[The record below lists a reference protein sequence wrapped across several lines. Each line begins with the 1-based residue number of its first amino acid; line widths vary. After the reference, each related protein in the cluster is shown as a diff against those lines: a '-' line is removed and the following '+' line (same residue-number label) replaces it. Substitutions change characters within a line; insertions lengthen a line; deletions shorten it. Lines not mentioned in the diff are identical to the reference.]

1 VYSVIITNPCNS
13 NNGSIRWSTFLTIY
27 FFLSLTFAFPQNTR
41 LINYSI
47 REGLPSSEVYEVFQ
61 DSHGFIWFATDH
73 GVVKFDGYEMK
84 ILTVKDGLSD
94 PVVFGFSED
103 EQQRLWFRTYS
114 GKISYQEKNKIHS
127 IRWNDQLQRLI
138 ENNLVYTLYSYNDE
152 IHISTERFFARI
164 HSNGEIMKEEIGK
177 HELALKITPNKKLLY
192 GLNGLSNRVSRVKI
206 NDKYYPIQ
214 LTDTLTHNKVI
225 CGLQDE
231 TKALITI
238 NSDIF
243 EFNGSLLKKVFS
255 GRAPII
261 SLSKDLEG
269 YYWVGYANQGVD
281 RLSREDYR
289 VSNKSNIL
297 TNLSITKV
305 LQDLEGNFWFSTLED
320 GIHFTSNLETVIIN
334 LEAKIRF
341 ATFNS
346 KYAVIGDQ
354 LGVIS
359 TYDLN
364 NGKLLWKK
372 DLAPPTRSLFIDVQN
387 QLWVST
393 QNTSI
398 LDLKTGEVKK
408 KITGSYTSFSM
419 ESDSIMWAVGGLRL
433 TKFKLSGS
441 SEYVITNSLHINI
454 LYENSNLYT
463 SGRTGMEIFDSK
475 TNLINKPMT
484 LSNSKIT
491 SIIPFDDE
499 FVLVSTIG
507 NGFHLINK
515 NSFEITSFTAK
526 NNFIANDVYY
536 LQRKDSLIW
545 MSSEK
550 GLLALSHK
558 LLKRNKIQFYK
569 NISNEFPSERINF
582 FNVTNRS
589 IWAVSDHSIKIIPTK
604 MDVVKSK
611 PIFYYE
617 LRKPDGV
624 GENTNLVIDYKSTI
638 QLDFGFISFHNQNIF
653 TRYRISK
660 NNDWT
665 EISSRS
671 IDLQSVAPGEYDL
684 TLEYSMDKENW
695 NQTLSLPFKV
705 NPPWWNTWYFR
716 SATLLFALG
725 IGVVV
730 YKVRIARY
738 KEKNAY
744 LGVIN
749 EQQKKLLNAE
759 IEATERERTRI
770 AKDLHDGI
778 SIDLVSIKLMA
789 NRIASKIDEKDALE
803 IEAHIQKTIAEI
815 KDIIYGLTPPG
826 LKLFGLSAGLQNYI
840 SMISK
845 NHPVAIKLEALGEEI
860 KDQQI
865 GSMIFRII
873 QELITNSIKHSHCDK
888 ISIDLNVSSQLIEI
902 IYRDNGIGFDL
913 SNIKSGLGLSNIQ
926 SRVDSLSGQIQVE
939 SDSTGTFYS
948 INLPFKNS

>member
-1 VYSVIITNPCNS
+1 
-13 NNGSIRWSTFLTIY
+13 
-27 FFLSLTFAFPQNTR
+27 
-41 LINYSI
+41 
-47 REGLPSSEVYEVFQ
+47 
-61 DSHGFIWFATDH
+61 
-73 GVVKFDGYEMK
+73 MK
-84 ILTVKDGLSD
+84 VLTVKDELSD

-114 GKISYQEKNKIHS
+114 GKISYQEKNKIYS
-127 IRWNDQLQRLI
+127 IKWNDQLHRLI
-138 ENNLVYTLYSYNDE
+138 ENNLVYTLYSYNNE
-152 IHISTERFFARI
+152 IHISTERYIARI
-164 HSNGEIMKEEIGK
+164 RSDGEILKEEIGK
-177 HELALKITPNKKLLY
+177 HELAVKITPNKKLLY
-192 GLNGLSNRVSRVKI
+192 GLNGLSNRVRRVNI

-214 LTDTLTHNKVI
+214 LTDTITHNKVI
-225 CGLQDE
+225 CGLQDDSK
-231 TKALITI
+231 TLITI

-243 EFNGSLLKKVFS
+243 EFNGSLLYKVFS

-281 RLSREDYR
+281 RLTAEDYR
-289 VSNKSNIL
+289 ISNKSAIL

-305 LQDLEGNFWFSTLED
+305 LQDVEGNFWFSTLED
-320 GIHFTSNLETVIIN
+320 GVYFTSNLETVIIN
-334 LEAKIRF
+334 LDAKIRF

-354 LGVIS
+354 LGSVS

-364 NGKLLWKK
+364 SGKLIWKK
-372 DLAPPTRSLFIDVQN
+372 NLSPPTRSLFIDALN

-398 LDLKTGEVKK
+398 LDLKTGKEKK

-419 ESDSIMWAVGGLRL
+419 ESDSMMWAVGGLRL
-433 TKFKLSGS
+433 TKFKFNGN
-441 SEYVITNSLHINI
+441 SEYVITNSLHIKI
-454 LYENSNLYT
+454 LCENSNLYT

-475 TNLINKPMT
+475 TNLINKPIT

-491 SIIPFDDE
+491 SMIPFDDE
-499 FVLVSTIG
+499 FILVSTIG
-507 NGFHLINK
+507 NGFHLIKK
-515 NSFEITSFTAK
+515 NSFEITSFTSK

-550 GLLALSHK
+550 GLLALS
-558 LLKRNKIQFYK
+558 LKSLKSNKIQLYK
-569 NISNEFPSERINF
+569 NISNEFPNERINF
-582 FNVTNRS
+582 FNVTDSS
-589 IWAVSDHSIKIIPTK
+589 IWAVSDYSIKIMPTK
-604 MDVVKSK
+604 MEAVKTK

-617 LRKPDGV
+617 LRKPEGV
-624 GENTNLVIDYKSTI
+624 GENSSIVIDYKSNI
-638 QLDFGFISFHNQNIF
+638 QLDFGFISFHNQNIYA
-653 TRYRISK
+653 RYRISQ

-671 IDLQSVAPGEYDL
+671 INLQSVTPGEYNL

-695 NQTLSLPFKV
+695 NHTLSLPIKV
-705 NPPWWNTWYFR
+705 TPPWWNTWYFR
-716 SATLLFALG
+716 SATALFVLA

-730 YKVRIARY
+730 YKVRIERY

-789 NRIASKIDEKDALE
+789 NRIASKIDERDALE
-803 IEAHIQKTIAEI
+803 IETHIQKTIAEI
-815 KDIIYGLTPPG
+815 KGIIYGLTPPG

-845 NHPVAIKLEALGEEI
+845 NHTVAIKFEAVGEEI

-873 QELITNSIKHSHCDK
+873 QELITNSIKHSSCNK

-902 IYRDNGIGFDL
+902 IYRDNGEGFDL
-913 SNIKSGLGLSNIQ
+913 KNIKSGLGLSNIQ
-926 SRVDSLSGQIQVE
+926 SRVDSLSGQIQLE
-939 SDSTGTFYS
+939 SDSSGTFYL
-948 INLPFKNS
+948 IRLPVRVKEGS

>member
-1 VYSVIITNPCNS
+1 MPSVIINPCNS
-13 NNGSIRWSTFLTIY
+13 INGLIRYVTFFTVY
-27 FFLSLTFAFPQNTR
+27 FLLSLTFAFAQNTR

-114 GKISYQEKNKIHS
+114 GKISYHERNKIHS
-127 IRWNDQLQRLI
+127 IKWSDQLQKLI
-138 ENNLVYTLYSYNDE
+138 ENNLVYTLYSYNNE
-152 IHISTERFFARI
+152 IHISTERFLARI
-164 HSNGEIMKEEIGK
+164 HSNGEIVKEEIGK
-177 HELALKITPNKKLLY
+177 HELALKTTPNKKLLY
-192 GLNGLSNRVSRVKI
+192 GLNGLSNRVRRVYI
-206 NDKYYPIQ
+206 NDKYYSIQ
-214 LTDTLTHNKVI
+214 LTDTLTHNKVV

-231 TKALITI
+231 TKTLITI

-243 EFNGSLLKKVFS
+243 EFNGSLLRKVFS

-281 RLSREDYR
+281 RLSGDYS
-289 VSNKSNIL
+289 VSNKLAIL

-320 GIHFTSNLETVIIN
+320 GIYFTSNLETVIIN

-354 LGVIS
+354 LGIVS
-359 TYDLN
+359 TYDLKS
-364 NGKLLWKK
+364 GKLLWKK
-372 DLAPPTRSLFIDVQN
+372 NLTPPTRSLFIDAQN
-387 QLWVST
+387 QLWAST

-398 LDLKTGEVKK
+398 LDLKTGKVKK
-408 KITGSYTSFSM
+408 KIAGSYTSFSS
-419 ESDSIMWAVGGLRL
+419 ESDSMIWAVGGLRL
-433 TKFKLSGS
+433 TKFKISGS
-441 SEYVITNSLHINI
+441 SEYAITSSLHIKI
-454 LYENSNLYT
+454 LNENSNLYT
-463 SGRTGMEIFDSK
+463 SGRTGVEIFDSK
-475 TNLINKPMT
+475 TNLINKPAM

-499 FVLVSTIG
+499 FVMVGTIG
-507 NGFHLINK
+507 NGFHLIKK

-536 LQRKDSLIW
+536 LQRKDSLLW

-550 GLLALSHK
+550 GLLALSYK
-558 LLKRNKIQFYK
+558 LLKSNKIQFYK
-569 NISNEFPSERINF
+569 NISNEFPNERINF
-582 FNVTNRS
+582 FNVTDSS
-589 IWAVSDHSIKIIPTK
+589 IWAVSDYSIKIIPTK
-604 MDVVKSK
+604 MDVGKSK

-617 LRKPDGV
+617 LRKPDEV
-624 GENTNLVIDYKSTI
+624 GKNTRIKIDYKSTI
-638 QLDFGFISFHNQNIF
+638 QLDFGFISFHNQNIY

-671 IDLQSVAPGEYDL
+671 IDLQSITPGEYNL
-684 TLEYSMDKENW
+684 TLEYSVDKENW
-695 NQTLSLPFKV
+695 NQALSLPFDV

-716 SATLLFALG
+716 SATALFVLT

-730 YKVRIARY
+730 YKVRVARY

-803 IEAHIQKTIAEI
+803 IETHIQKTISEI

-840 SMISK
+840 SMICK
-845 NHPVAIKLEALGEEI
+845 NHPVAIKFEALGEEI

-865 GSMIFRII
+865 GSMVFRII

-888 ISIDLNVSSQLIEI
+888 ISIDLNVSTQSIEI
-902 IYRDNGIGFDL
+902 IYRDNGVGFNL
-913 SNIKSGLGLSNIQ
+913 YNIKPGLGLSNIQ
-926 SRVDSLSGQIQVE
+926 SRVDSLSGQIKVE
-939 SDSTGTFYS
+939 SNSTGTFYS
-948 INLPFKNS
+948 ISLPLDKTTT